1 MSGKQNSA
9 NSVPGEHVEH
19 VGEHIIYATQMA
31 RKLEE
36 RIARFSYTQSRSIS
50 SVTGLLIRVA

>member
-1 MSGKQNSA
+1 MSRKQNSA

-19 VGEHIIYATQMA
+19 VGEHIIYATKMA

-36 RIARFSYTQSRSIS
+36 IIVSFSYM
-50 SVTGLLIRVA
+50 

>member
-1 MSGKQNSA
+1 MSKKQNSA
-9 NSVPGEHVEH
+9 NSVPREHVEH

-36 RIARFSYTQSRSIS
+36 RIASFSYMQSRSIS
-50 SVTGLLIRVA
+50 SDTGLLIRVA